1 MQNIFV
7 KTKYSILIILF
18 FLPVSIAFADYMLP
32 YPSYMPGNKLYT
44 LSRFFDEVGRI
55 WNFGMI
61 AGTKYALHLSDKYLV
76 EAKTLFE
83 YQQYL
88 LGLDALQ
95 RSDEELKALGLRNT
109 EQLEHMFREAMVVHI
124 SLLSKLRENLPE
136 QFEWRPEKEGAQV
149 LKIYDELS
157 RSIDV
162 RKKTIP
168 QKP

>member
-1 MQNIFV
+1 MRYLAIFLLLMV
-7 KTKYSILIILF
+7 FGSR
-18 FLPVSIAFADYMLP
+18 VQAFYVLP

-44 LSRFFDEVGRI
+44 FSRLFDEVGRI

-61 AGTKYALHLSDKYLV
+61 AETKYALHLSDKYLV

-95 RSDEELKALGLRNT
+95 RSDEQLKPSVLHSIG
-109 EQLEHMFREAMVVHI
+109 QLKQMLQEAMTVHI
-124 SLLSKLRENLPE
+124 SLLTKLRDDLPE
-136 QFEWRPEKEGAQV
+136 QFEWRPEKADAQV

-157 RSIDV
+157 RSMEI
-162 RKKTIP
+162 RKKTIAQEP
-168 QKP
+168 PI